1 MTEVQRLTW
10 EQYLAGEPCRGCG
23 RRFHLRGRGDSKHA
37 RSAVSLRR
45 TRRSAGGELG
55 DQPAGD
61 AGCEPRS
68 PRPLDCAT

>member
-1 MTEVQRLTW
+1 MEQR
-10 EQYLAGEPCRGCG
+10 
-23 RRFHLRGRGDSKHA
+23 SKHA

-45 TRRSAGGELG
+45 TRRSVGGALG